1 MKNKRIRDVH
11 TYFTEKEHEIFLGK
25 VMQSGCSSRSE
36 FIRQRIF
43 QKKGTDISNK
53 ELLEKNLDMGKKL
66 LAMESLILKNQ
77 QEIYVTQRLVSACLQ
92 ELARKEFPRYK
103 EMVSEFINR
112 VRAEAP
118 KAVNS

>member
-1 MKNKRIRDVH
+1 MKRYYSVNCKFNDGELKLLN
-11 TYFTEKEHEIFLGK
+11 TL